1 MRQRLQGKTEPR
13 EVQSAPLIQ
22 VDADGSPR
30 LHGELSGQRTLIE
43 IPADINTLQRQH
55 PRQAVQWRETTRRA
69 FSEALCSGFLV
80 EDFFRRPRGEQSVG
94 VYVLSQGRTIE
105 DLA

>member
-1 MRQRLQGKTEPR
+1 MRN
-13 EVQSAPLIQ
+13 SAPLIQ